1 MKRPRV
7 DVTFRVS
14 GLFRD
19 AFPTQMD
26 IIGSAVRAIA
36 ELDEPDEAN
45 PIAANVRAK
54 RRALEADGV
63 EPRGGAA
70 AGGLSRVRLEA
81 GRLWRGAAG
90 A

>member
-1 MKRPRV
+1 MAARDRAVGLGHRQHAHRRRRHRPGAGPDRRAPVVGGDSGRVTGFAITPLSELKRPRV

-36 ELDEPDEAN
+36 DA
-45 PIAANVRAK
+45 R
-54 RRALEADGV
+54 
-63 EPRGGAA
+63 
-70 AGGLSRVRLEA
+70 
-81 GRLWRGAAG
+81 
-90 A
+90 